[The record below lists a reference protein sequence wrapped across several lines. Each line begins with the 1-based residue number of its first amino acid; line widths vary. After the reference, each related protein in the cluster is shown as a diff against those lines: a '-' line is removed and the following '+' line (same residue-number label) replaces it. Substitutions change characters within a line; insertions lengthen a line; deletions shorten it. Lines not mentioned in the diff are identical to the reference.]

1 MSLLD
6 PITFPLESSRLIEAS
21 AGTGKTFTISL
32 LYLRLVLGHRG
43 PDQREAT
50 PLTPPEILVST
61 FTEAAVAELRDRIRS
76 RLQQAAWLFSG
87 SIDPDAVDSP
97 LQALFDEYEQTA
109 RARVAF
115 LLQRAAEW
123 MDEAAIFTIH
133 SFCQRMLREHAF
145 HSRALFE
152 QELVKDLD
160 PLVSEAVRDFW
171 RSHGYP
177 LAQRDE
183 AMADLFARMVPPP
196 AKLKEQIRDLIK
208 RDASPVTVDGVT
220 ARSSGELPTPAVLLE
235 RLAAEQAQIDQAEQT
250 ARRFW
255 QADAASMHALWHA
268 VRNGLSKSTHPE
280 VKQEDEF
287 AAWLATIDAWSAGH
301 TDLEANTR
309 RKLAYPNT
317 NKGTQAPSHPALDA
331 IREWQDRVEAV
342 EKQTKEVE
350 PTLRAFAALWI
361 RERVTAL
368 LAKRRSMGFEDMLI
382 QMHDAVDPEANP
394 NASGM
399 VRAIR
404 KQYPVALIDE
414 FQDTD
419 PLQYAIFS
427 AIYPLGHHEAD
438 DTAII
443 LIGDPKQAIY
453 SFRGADIHS
462 YLTARQA
469 TAGRHA
475 TLPRNFRSTRAM
487 VEAVNRLFERADQH
501 PDGAFR
507 FPRDEQDDED
517 APLPFHPVEA
527 QGRKSR
533 LIGPNGEEIPALT
546 AWTTPTEEEWNAGI
560 FRDEMAVRTAGEI
573 AALLNAGQDGS
584 CRFEGDDASRALLP
598 RDIAVLVRKQDE
610 GQLMRRA
617 LADFGVPAVFLSER
631 SSLFDAT
638 EAADMLIWLEA
649 LAAPDRSDRIRQAMA
664 TASMALSLEELEAWL
679 RDEVVFDQICT
690 HFHDW
695 HHAWRTQGVLAA
707 LMHLLHHFSVPA
719 RLLAEEERINRR
731 GERRLTNLL
740 HLAEWLQ
747 ARDNDV
753 DGETALIHH
762 LHLTM
767 TEGRDQQEIRLEQDS
782 EMVRIVTI
790 HGAKGLQYPVVFLP
804 FIAILGA
811 DGKKAGKP
819 TRRHRHEENIWDMNP
834 DKAATARAERE
845 STAEYIRLLYVGL
858 TRAEFAC
865 YLGAGPAKVGNVKAF
880 NPGKT
885 AFGQFLGFESGE
897 TCARDAYMTHLAQWG
912 ESPAVQIETVPDPRD
927 PAVHRFIPPPEP
939 PLTEARSPH
948 FGAFTPW
955 AIASFSAIAA
965 SVGHGTPLPAPEAAR
980 DELRLETETLERSPP
995 MPEPAEPVTPVGV
1008 HALPRGAGIG
1018 NLFHDI
1024 IEAMANAGFAHY
1036 AGQSERVRRL
1046 LAQSHHP
1053 GLRDLS
1059 EDQQEQLAQ
1068 QFDALLATRWQ
1079 LPAAGTPMALAGL
1092 SVAQAEMEFW
1102 LTLDQT
1108 ETGRI
1113 DRLVRQFVAPN
1124 LPRPELEERT
1134 LNGMLKGFIDLT
1146 IAHDGRYYL
1155 LDWKSNWLGPDESAY
1170 APEALERAM
1179 LDSRYDL
1186 QFVLYLVALHR
1197 HLRDRLPDYDYDR
1210 HMGGAAYVFLRGIWP
1225 ADDDRPDNH
1234 GVYTCRPDRG
1244 LIEALDAL
1252 FSGQRQE
1259 VA

>member
-43 PDQREAT
+43 PDNPQET

-76 RLQQAAWLFSG
+76 RLQEAAWLFSG
-87 SIDPDAVDSP
+87 SIDPGAVDPP
-97 LQALFDEYEQTA
+97 LQALFDEFDQAA
-109 RARVAF
+109 RPRAAF

-133 SFCQRMLREHAF
+133 GFCQRMLREHAF

-152 QELVKDLD
+152 QELVTDID
-160 PLVSEAVRDFW
+160 PIVSEAVRDFW

-177 LAQRDE
+177 LANRDE
-183 AMADLFARMVPPP
+183 AMASLFAGMVPPP
-196 AKLKEQIRDLIK
+196 AKLKDQIRDLIK
-208 RDASPVTVDGVT
+208 RDASPVAVDGIT
-220 ARSSGELPTPAVLLE
+220 ARTSGQLPEPAALLQ
-235 RLAAEQAQIDQAEQT
+235 RLAAEQAQIDQAEQA

-255 QADAASMHALWHA
+255 QADTSTLHALWHA
-268 VRNGLSKSTHPE
+268 VRGGLSKSTHPE
-280 VKQEDEF
+280 AKQEQAFD
-287 AAWLATIDAWSAGH
+287 AWLSAIDAWSAGQGG
-301 TDLEANTR
+301 LEAKTR
-309 RKLAYPNT
+309 LRLAYPKT

-331 IREWQDRVEAV
+331 LREWQDRVDAV
-342 EKQTKEVE
+342 DKHTKEVE
-350 PTLRAFAALWI
+350 PALRAFAALWI
-361 RERVTAL
+361 RERVAIL
-368 LAKRRSMGFEDMLI
+368 LARRRSMGFEDMLI
-382 QMHDAVDPEANP
+382 QMHEAVDPEANP
-394 NASGM
+394 NAADM

-427 AIYPLGHHEAD
+427 AIYPLGHDEAD

-462 YLTARQA
+462 YLTARRA

-475 TLPRNFRSTRAM
+475 TLPRNFRSTRSM
-487 VEAVNRLFERADQH
+487 VEAVNHLFEQADRH
-501 PDGAFR
+501 PAGAFR
-507 FPRDEQDDED
+507 FPRDEQEGED
-517 APLPFHPVEA
+517 SPLPFHPVEA

-533 LIGPNGEEIPALT
+533 LIGPDGEVMPALT
-546 AWTTPTEEEWNAGI
+546 AWTAPAAEEWNAGI
-560 FRDEMAVRTAGEI
+560 FREEMAVRTAGEI
-573 AALLNAGQDGS
+573 AVLLNAGQEGG
-584 CRFEGDDASRALLP
+584 CRFEGDDGTRPLLS

-617 LADFGVPAVFLSER
+617 LTDFGVPAVFLSER
-631 SSLFDAT
+631 SSLFDST

-649 LAAPDRSDRIRQAMA
+649 LATPERSDRIRQAMA
-664 TASMALSLEELEAWL
+664 TASMALGLDELEAWL
-679 RDEVVFDQICT
+679 RDEIVFDQICD

-695 HHAWRTQGVLAA
+695 HHTWRTQGVLAA

-719 RLLAEEERINRR
+719 RLLADEERINRR

-747 ARDNDV
+747 ARDSDV
-753 DGETALIHH
+753 DGETALIHR

-767 TEGRDQQEIRLEQDS
+767 AEGRDQQEIRLEQDS

-804 FIAILGA
+804 FIAVLGA
-811 DGKKAGKP
+811 DGQKAGKP
-819 TRRHRHEENIWDMNP
+819 TRRHRHDENVWDMDP
-834 DKAATARAERE
+834 DKAASARAERE

-858 TRAEFAC
+858 TRAECAC

-885 AFGQFLGFESGE
+885 AFGQFLGFEPDENCERE
-897 TCARDAYMTHLAQWG
+897 TYMRHLAQWG
-912 ESPAVQIETVPDPRD
+912 ESPAVRIDTVPEPRD
-927 PAVHRFIPPPEP
+927 PTVHRFIAPPQP
-939 PLTEARSPH
+939 PLTEARRPH
-948 FGAFTPW
+948 FGAFLPW
-955 AIASFSAIAA
+955 SIASFSAITA

-980 DELRLETETLERSPP
+980 DELRMETEALEQSSAL
-995 MPEPAEPVTPVGV
+995 PEAVEPVTPVGV

-1018 NLFHDI
+1018 NLFHDM
-1024 IEAMANAGFAHY
+1024 IEAMANAGFARY
-1036 AGQSERVRRL
+1036 AGQPERVRRL

-1053 GLRDLS
+1053 GLRDLD
-1059 EDQQEQLAQ
+1059 EDQQEQLAR

-1079 LPAAGTPMALAGL
+1079 LPAASTDMALAGL

-1102 LTLDQT
+1102 LTLDRT
-1108 ETGRI
+1108 DTGCI
-1113 DRLVRQFVAPN
+1113 DRLVRRFVAPN
-1124 LPRPELEERT
+1124 QPRPELEART

-1170 APEALERAM
+1170 APDALEHAM
-1179 LDSRYDL
+1179 LSSRYDL

-1210 HMGGAAYVFLRGIWP
+1210 HVGGAAYVFLRGIRP
-1225 ADDDRPDNH
+1225 ADDSEADNH
-1234 GVYTCRPDRG
+1234 GVYTCRPDRE